1 MKGTPARNRNR
12 RKDAT
17 EKCFI
22 EIAWYCPDDQFGFV
36 PSRVTR
42 GRPDS
47 DFPAALEGK
56 NYDQSPLFINLY
68 NDTTASRAVEQL
80 KKSPPPSPLRYQGT
94 KRGVLNREGATNIPS
109 SLLPPSNPPLLPS
122 LPVSAPSSA
131 PPRRSEQPAGRAQP
145 AQPASPTKVRGGSSG
160 HQSQPTGGAAPPQ
173 EKRKRRCRPGDQV
186 PDERGKLRGCRGC
199 SPVAPASE
207 Y

>member
-1 MKGTPARNRNR
+1 MKGTPAKNRNR

-56 NYDQSPLFINLY
+56 NYDQSQLFINLY

-94 KRGVLNREGATNIPS
+94 ERGVLNREGDTNIS
-109 SLLPPSNPPLLPS
+109 SSRLSARNRFLLHCH
-122 LPVSAPSSA
+122 PVSGA
-131 PPRRSEQPAGRAQP
+131 
-145 AQPASPTKVRGGSSG
+145 SSG
-160 HQSQPTGGAAPPQ
+160 QQH
-173 EKRKRRCRPGDQV
+173 RN
-186 PDERGKLRGCRGC
+186 
-199 SPVAPASE
+199 
-207 Y
+207 